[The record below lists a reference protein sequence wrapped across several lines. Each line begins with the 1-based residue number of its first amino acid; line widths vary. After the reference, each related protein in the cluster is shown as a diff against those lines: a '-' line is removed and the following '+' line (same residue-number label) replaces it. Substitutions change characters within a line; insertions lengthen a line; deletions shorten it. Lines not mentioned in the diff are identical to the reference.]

1 MHEGNHNI
9 TLVTVFSLRTRGT
22 CLWQGRSVV
31 CQFCE
36 SECKEHMVNKQ
47 IIRNTLLS
55 ILLDNN
61 TTIGPVRP
69 GYEPRN
75 FNTYT

>member
-1 MHEGNHNI
+1 M
-9 TLVTVFSLRTRGT
+9 TLRWLLCLVYGCVALACGKAAPLFVSFS
-22 CLWQGRSVV
+22 
-31 CQFCE
+31 E

-47 IIRNTLLS
+47 IIRNTSLS